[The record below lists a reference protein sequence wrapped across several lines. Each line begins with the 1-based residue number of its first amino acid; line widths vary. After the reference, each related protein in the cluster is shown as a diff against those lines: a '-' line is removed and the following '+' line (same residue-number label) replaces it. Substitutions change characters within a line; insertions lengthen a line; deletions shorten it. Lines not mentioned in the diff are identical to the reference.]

1 MFNFLAQQFS
11 AVFERFGKNASFT
24 EQNVSLVV
32 TQIKDALIQS
42 DVPYEVVDTF
52 LTQLKTDLMGQ
63 KISKG
68 IRPEEQLM
76 KVVYQRMVAF
86 LGQESAGFVFQI
98 PSVTMVMG
106 LQGSG
111 KTTTIAKLAYHAK
124 MQAAK
129 KHKKRSILVGSVDFY
144 RPAAI
149 DQLELLAGQVGVDF
163 YRASSVDP
171 VLAAT
176 EIFQQFKKGG
186 YELLFLDTAGRLHV
200 DQQMLAEL
208 KEIEKRLMPKY
219 KLLVLDAMTGQQS
232 LSVAQS
238 FDKEVGF
245 YAAVVTKMDSG
256 AAGGAVFAFRYVLK
270 KPIWFIGT
278 GEKIEDLQE
287 FYPDRIAQRMLSMG
301 DLQTLMEKA
310 DAKIKAVEQEKM
322 NNSLL
327 SGAMT
332 LEDFAQQIDMIS
344 QLGSLSSIMQYI
356 PLQMAQIDPTKIK
369 EGDSEIRKFRAII
382 SSMNNKE
389 RRGACLIDGSRRIRI
404 AKGAGVKETDV
415 LVLLERFE
423 QLKQY
428 AKLLKKSGPFKG
440 LFR

>member
-1 MFNFLAQQFS
+1 MFDFLARQFNS
-11 AVFERFGKNASFT
+11 IFSNFGQATSFT
-24 EQNVSLVV
+24 EQNVSKVIV
-32 TQIKDALIQS
+32 QIKEALIQS
-42 DVPYEVVDTF
+42 DVPYEVVDSF
-52 LTQLKTDLMGQ
+52 LTQLKTDLIGK
-63 KISKG
+63 KITKG
-68 IRPEEQLM
+68 IRPDEQLL
-76 KVVYQRMVAF
+76 KIVYQRMVNF
-86 LGQESAGFVFQI
+86 LGQESVGFVFQI
-98 PSVTMVMG
+98 PSIIMVMG

-129 KHKKRSILVGSVDFY
+129 KHKKRSILMGSVDFY

-149 DQLELLAGQVGVDF
+149 DQLELLAGQISVDF
-163 YRASSVDP
+163 YRASSTDP
-171 VLAAT
+171 VIAAD
-176 EIFQQFKKGG
+176 EIFKQFKKGG

-200 DQQMLAEL
+200 DQQMLVEL

-232 LSVAQS
+232 LTVAQS
-238 FDKEVGF
+238 FDKEIGF
-245 YAAVVTKMDSG
+245 YAAIITKMDSG

-270 KPIWFIGT
+270 RSIWFIGT

-310 DAKIKAVEQEKM
+310 ETKIKPAEQEKM
-322 NNSLL
+322 GNALL
-327 SGAMT
+327 SGTIT

-356 PLQMAQIDPTKIK
+356 PLPMMQVDASKIK

-382 SSMNNKE
+382 NSMNPKE
-389 RRGACLIDGSRRIRI
+389 RQNASLIDVSRKLRI
-404 AKGAGVKETDV
+404 AKGAGVKEADV
-415 LVLLERFE
+415 ILLLERFE

-428 AKLLKKSGPFKG
+428 AKLLKKAGSFKE